1 MRVLGIDPGAHGA
14 LALID
19 TSLPAAQQLIAM
31 VDMPTTLIKRGQR
44 EVNEVNAPM
53 LAAAVREFGHVD
65 AGYIELVGAMPGQG
79 VSSMFAFG
87 RAVGVLEGVLSG
99 CGISCTRVPPQ
110 VWQRAMRV
118 RGGKDGS
125 RERAAAIYPA
135 KAQLFARKKD
145 DGRSDAALI
154 ATHGAQSL
162 AAL

>member
-19 TSLPAAQQLIAM
+19 TTLPAAQQLVAM

-53 LAAAVREFGHVD
+53 LAAAVRDFGHVD
-65 AGYIELVGAMPGQG
+65 AAVVEAVFSRPGQG

-87 RAVGVLEGVLSG
+87 RALGVLEGALSG
-99 CGISCTRVPPQ
+99 LGIPYQKVPPQ
-110 VWQRAMRV
+110 VWQRAVRV

-125 RERAAAIYPA
+125 RERAALTYPSQ
-135 KAQLFARKKD
+135 AQMFARKKD
-145 DGRSDAALI
+145 DGRADAANI
-154 ATHGAQSL
+154 AAYL
-162 AAL
+162 ANQMEQL